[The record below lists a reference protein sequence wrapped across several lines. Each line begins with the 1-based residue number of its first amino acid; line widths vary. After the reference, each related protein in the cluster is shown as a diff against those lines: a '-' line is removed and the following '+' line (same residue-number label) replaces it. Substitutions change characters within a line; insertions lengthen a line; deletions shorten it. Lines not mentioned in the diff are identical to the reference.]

1 MLHSSTNKE
10 ISIDSSMCEFL
21 GELPAPSLQALSFM
35 FNYQSPNALIG
46 QNRVS
51 VQMDDSEWSA
61 SFSLDNLEIN
71 QTIIAYH
78 SSRGTLEVGLKVRT
92 ALGRLS
98 KYTKIVRFMP
108 HVVVVNNLS
117 YNLRFL
123 QPTGYS
129 GKFID
134 IPVTKG
140 HLKPFHFPDANSER
154 KLSIQVD
161 DLFDKSVVFGVD
173 FLGEQIISVSRRQE
187 LSSIVHFN
195 TRGME
200 EYDVFLPAHEIGLY
214 FETDWQEHNIVV
226 KGFKKNSFA
235 ASQTDIQIGDVL
247 ISVDGIPVGGP
258 SFTETMTL
266 LKDKTRVGANGCVAR
281 FRTVEEKMRLIR
293 SNASGPNVVQVG
305 GHRGSVRAVGANRNS
320 VAKPRPSSIFMS
332 HPSLSQEND
341 VTGQVIVGEA
351 LSRKSMKDSSSRKVS
366 YLPPSP
372 VPDSSVMRPFN
383 PEFFKESEVSDKLH
397 MKIEIR
403 QTEATMLILV
413 QNSDIKESEYKIHNH
428 SLYHTIAYKQKN
440 VANNFWKEIQPGEVV
455 KYQWDDPFKAHKLL
469 IRVSSNLLCPVPLEE
484 HSTGLLGLASDFA
497 GGFNLQRTLDA
508 SSSVVNFDD
517 FRYKGTLSTSQFP
530 PQTLSVEVSSEGPSK
545 TLNILPFGAPVAIMK
560 EIKYARE
567 FSSTQIRLLSEKL
580 AEFQNVLSPSGTIR
594 EIEISEFLD
603 YSKSTLIRKLQEAQE
618 QMWNEAN
625 RETVISKAIKSKSTR
640 MGLQDL
646 IKDPLN
652 LKQEDYLQ
660 GFAPIE
666 SLYGSYDIA
675 SRDQLLVQVL
685 EAKDLKPFVVGKS
698 EDVFCRVRLKL
709 KSMTE

>member
-1 MLHSSTNKE
+1 
-10 ISIDSSMCEFL
+10 
-21 GELPAPSLQALSFM
+21 M

-46 QNRVS
+46 SNRVS
-51 VQMDDSEWSA
+51 VQMDESEWSA

-78 SSRGTLEVGLKVRT
+78 ASRGTLEVGLKVRT
-92 ALGRLS
+92 ATGRLS

-108 HVVVVNNLS
+108 HVVVVNNLG
-117 YNLRFL
+117 YNVRFL

-154 KLSIQVD
+154 RLSIQVD
-161 DLFDKSVVFGVD
+161 DLYDKSVVFGVD
-173 FLGEQIISVSRRQE
+173 FLGEQIISVSKRQE

-200 EYDVFLPAHEIGLY
+200 EYDVSLPAHEVGLY
-214 FETDWQEHNIVV
+214 FETDWQEHSIIV
-226 KGFKKNSFA
+226 KGFKKDSFA
-235 ASQTDIQIGDVL
+235 ANQTDIQIGDVL
-247 ISVDGIPVGGP
+247 ISVDGNPVSGP

-266 LKDKTRVGANGCVAR
+266 LKEKIRTGSVGCVAR

-293 SNASGPNVVQVG
+293 SNASGPNIVQVG
-305 GHRGSVRAVGANRNS
+305 GNKSSVRVTGFNRNS
-320 VAKPRPSSIFMS
+320 AVIARSRVNATTVSNLSPNHPSSS
-332 HPSLSQEND
+332 QDRDLS
-341 VTGQVIVGEA
+341 TISGKILFGEA
-351 LSRKSMKDSSSRKVS
+351 VSRKSGKDISGKRPLSIA
-366 YLPPSP
+366 LPPP
-372 VPDSSVMRPFN
+372 TVPNTPRPFN
-383 PEFFKESEVSDKLH
+383 PDFFKENEIVDKLH

-403 QTEATMLILV
+403 QTEATVLILI

-440 VANNFWKEIQPGEVV
+440 VANNYWKVIQPGEVV

-484 HSTGLLGLASDFA
+484 HSTGLLGIVSDLAGSL
-497 GGFNLQRTLDA
+497 NLQRTSD
-508 SSSVVNFDD
+508 SSSAVVNFDD
-517 FRYKGTLSTSQFP
+517 FRYKGTVSTTQFP
-530 PQTLSVEVSSEGPSK
+530 PQTLSIEVSSEGPSK
-545 TLNILPFGAPVAIMK
+545 TLNIFPFGAPVAITK
-560 EIKYARE
+560 EIKYAKE
-567 FSSTQIRLLSEKL
+567 FSTTQIRLLSEKVS
-580 AEFQNVLSPSGTIR
+580 EFQNVLSPSGTIR
-594 EIEISEFLD
+594 DVEISEFLD
-603 YSKSTLIRKLQEAQE
+603 YSKSTVLRKLQESQE

-625 RETVISKAIKSKSTR
+625 RENTIAKAIKNKSSR
-640 MGLQDL
+640 LGLVQDL
-646 IKDPLN
+646 MKDPLN

-660 GFAPIE
+660 SFAPIE
-666 SLYGSYDIA
+666 SLYGSYEIA

-685 EAKDLKPFVVGKS
+685 EAKDLKPFVLGKS

-709 KSMTE
+709 KNMNE